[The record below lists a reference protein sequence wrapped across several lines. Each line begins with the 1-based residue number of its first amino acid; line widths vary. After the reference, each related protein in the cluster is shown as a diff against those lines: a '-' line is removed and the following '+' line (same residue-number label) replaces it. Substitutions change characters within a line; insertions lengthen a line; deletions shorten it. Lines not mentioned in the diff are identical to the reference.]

1 MQILKVE
8 TDPADGIGAGA
19 DGVGA
24 GLCRAAVDDV
34 GGILTA
40 GGGDPLMG
48 GGGIPVTRVSTER
61 LLQFMTEA
69 TSMMLPAIE
78 DGVLP
83 FHAILWNSD
92 TAHNH
97 RRIL

>member
-1 MQILKVE
+1 MSPQSAL
-8 TDPADGIGAGA
+8 
-19 DGVGA
+19 
-24 GLCRAAVDDV
+24 
-34 GGILTA
+34 
-40 GGGDPLMG
+40 PLVHRG
-48 GGGIPVTRVSTER
+48 YQFQLLEYQWR

-83 FHAILWNSD
+83 FHAVLWNSD
-92 TAHNH
+92 STHNH